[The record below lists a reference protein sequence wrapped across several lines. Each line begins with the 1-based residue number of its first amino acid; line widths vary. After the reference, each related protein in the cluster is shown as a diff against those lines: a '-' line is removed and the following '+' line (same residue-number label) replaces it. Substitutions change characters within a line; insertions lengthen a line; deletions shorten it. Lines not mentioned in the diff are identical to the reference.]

1 MNHQSPAPSA
11 PSVSHARASKTL
23 KTLSVVSRLLLWL
36 LLAVWALFALT
47 WAGLNGAIVPRI
59 AEWRPD
65 LERWASKAVG
75 VPVRIGD
82 IRAESGSDVLGFLP
96 ALVPS
101 FELRDVQL
109 IDAQGRVALQ
119 LPLVRTAVSVRSLW
133 RGGFEQVVIESPVL
147 DVRRTAQGRIEV
159 AGLDMSGPSPSDSA
173 AADWFFSQGE
183 FVIRRGTVRWTDDL
197 RRQPT
202 LALDDLDLVARNT
215 ARTHQWRVDATPP
228 PEWGERISLRGQ
240 LREPLLQLGQRAAGQ
255 PAWHDWSGELFADF
269 SRVDV
274 ARLRTYVDLSR
285 WGVEVR
291 AGQGAVRAWAEVERG
306 QVAAVT
312 ADLALQNVE
321 AQLGPRLPTLALE
334 NVEGR
339 LASQWSPEGFGVS
352 SENLR
357 FRTREGET
365 WPGGRLQLQYT
376 AAQARQASSVSFSAE
391 QLDLAALSALA
402 ERVPLPEAT
411 RGLLQRLKPAGRMD
425 GFSARWQGSA
435 GSTAAGADSQAPID
449 WAQGTYQARGRVQG
463 LALAGEPSGQMS
475 ARGNYPLP
483 GRPGIT
489 GATVDFDLTQTG
501 GRARIT
507 VAEGSLELPDIFEE
521 ARIPLQSLE
530 ADASWRLQGDRI
542 EAQLDNLK
550 MSNADAEGTG
560 QVKWHTSDPAT
571 HPSKSRFPGV
581 LDLSATLTRG
591 EGTRVYRYLP
601 LTIGAEARRYVREA
615 VRAGSASQVE
625 FRIAGDMDSMPFK
638 NAATPSEFRIS
649 AQLSGVDFDYLP
661 TSFQPAGSP
670 PWPGLRGFSGQLALD
685 HLSLKL
691 SGGTSGLA
699 GASKVRLSEGVV
711 DLDDLAGN
719 TTLTVKAKAQGLASD
734 MLTFV
739 QTSPLNAMTAKAL
752 EQARVGGNAQ
762 VDVALKLPLFDLNAG
777 TVAGTVQFE
786 GNDLKISPA
795 APLLARTRGT
805 LAFTEQGFVVIGAN
819 ARLLGGDVRFEGGL
833 RADAQGVA
841 RLQLRGQGVASAE
854 GLRDGELG
862 SVSRLFQNASGT
874 AAYTAQLG
882 FRAGVPELQVNS
894 NLQGMA
900 LSLPAP
906 LGKTAEASLPV
917 RLESAVL
924 TQSGDTA
931 LTDRVALDLG
941 SGLEPLVALRYER
954 DITGAVPRVLRGSVA
969 VGLDGGDVAP
979 MPASGVVGN
988 LKFDQLDLDAWSRV
1002 ASNAGVRVP
1011 TPATLGVIDQDAEL
1025 AYLPTTIALRANRL
1039 TVEGRSFNRVVVGG
1053 SREGAQWRA
1062 NVDADEL
1069 NGYVEVRQSGPNSA
1083 GSVYARL
1090 ARLRLAPSVATEV
1103 EQLLSQPT
1111 TVPALDIAVDDMEIA
1126 GRRLGRVEVEATN
1139 RGGPTRAGEWRLTK
1153 FKLGVPEA
1161 RLSATGNWAPM
1172 AAGGSAQP
1180 GDQRRTALSFRL
1192 DVDDS
1197 GALLARF
1204 NRPGLVR
1211 GGKGRIEGSVGWIGS
1226 PLAVD
1231 YPTLSGQLQA
1241 DFERGQF
1248 LKVEPGAGRLLGV
1261 LSLQALPRRLVLDFR
1276 DVFSD
1281 GFAFDFVRGDARI
1294 EQGVLFTNNLQMK
1307 GVNAAVLME
1316 GTADLARELQ
1326 DLKVVV
1332 VPEINAGTASLI
1344 ATAINPAIG
1353 LGSFLAQ
1360 FLLRQPLQSAGTQQF
1375 RVTGSWADPQVAKV
1389 DRDAPATP
1397 PRPGSGTLQ

>member
-1 MNHQSPAPSA
+1 MKHQSPAPVA
-11 PSVSHARASKTL
+11 PSVSHARASRTL

-59 AEWRPD
+59 GEWRPD

-75 VPVRIGD
+75 VPVRIGE
-82 IRAESGSDVLGFLP
+82 IRAESGSGVLGFLP

-133 RGGFEQVVIESPVL
+133 RGGFEQVVIEAPVL

-159 AGLDMSGPSPSDSA
+159 AGLDMSGPSSNDSA
-173 AADWFFSQGE
+173 AADWFFSQSE
-183 FVIRRGTVRWTDDL
+183 FVIRHGTVRWTDDL
-197 RRQPT
+197 RRQPV
-202 LALDDLDLVARNT
+202 LALGDLELVARNT
-215 ARTHQWRVDATPP
+215 ARTHQWRIDATPP

-240 LREPLLQLGQRAAGQ
+240 LREPLIRLGGRAPEQ
-255 PAWHDWSGELFADF
+255 SVWHDWSGELFADF

-274 ARLRTYVDLSR
+274 ARLRSYVDLSR

-291 AGQGAVRAWAEVERG
+291 AGQGAMRAWAQVDRG

-321 AQLGPRLPTLALE
+321 ARLGPQLPTLALE
-334 NVEGR
+334 NVQGR
-339 LASQWSPEGFGVS
+339 LATQWSAEGFGVT

-357 FRTREGET
+357 FRTREGDT

-376 AAQARQASSVSFSAE
+376 AAQAKQASSVSLSAE
-391 QLDLAALSALA
+391 QLDLAALSAIA
-402 ERVPLPEAT
+402 ERLPLPEAT

-425 GFSARWQGSA
+425 GFTARWQGSTT
-435 GSTAAGADSQAPID
+435 TAAEPDSQAPID

-475 ARGNYPLP
+475 VRGNYPLP

-489 GATVDFDLTQTG
+489 GATVDFDLTQVG

-507 VAEGSLELPDIFEE
+507 VADGSVELPDIFEE
-521 ARIPLQSLE
+521 ARIALQSLE
-530 ADASWRLQGDRI
+530 ADASWRVQGDRI

-550 MSNADAEGTG
+550 MANADTEGTG

-581 LDLSATLTRG
+581 LDLTATLTRG
-591 EGTRVYRYLP
+591 EGTRLYRYLP
-601 LTIGAEARRYVREA
+601 LTVNAEARRYVREA
-615 VRAGSASQVE
+615 VRAGSASQVV
-625 FRIAGDMDSMPFK
+625 FRIAGDLDSMPFK
-638 NAATPSEFRIS
+638 NAAAPSEFRIV

-661 TSFQPAGSP
+661 TSFQPTGSV
-670 PWPGLRGFSGQLALD
+670 PWPGLRGFSGQLLLD
-685 HLSLKL
+685 HLALKV
-691 SGGTSGLA
+691 SRGSSAMA
-699 GASKVRLSEGVV
+699 GASRVSLSEGVV
-711 DLDDLAGN
+711 DLDDLAGK
-719 TTLTVKAKAQGLASD
+719 TTLTVKAKAQGSASD
-734 MLTFV
+734 MLAFV
-739 QTSPLNAMTAKAL
+739 QTSPLNAMTGAAL
-752 EQARVGGNAQ
+752 AQARVGGNAQ
-762 VDVALKLPLFDLNAG
+762 VDLALKLPLFDLNAG
-777 TVAGTVQFE
+777 TVAGTVQFD
-786 GNDLKISPA
+786 GNDLKITPG

-805 LAFTEQGFVVIGAN
+805 LAFTEQGFVVLGAN
-819 ARLLGGDVRFEGGL
+819 ARMLGGDVRFEGGL
-833 RADAQGVA
+833 RADPQGVA

-862 SVSRLFQNASGT
+862 GVSRLFQNASGS

-906 LGKTAEASLPV
+906 LGKVAETSLPL
-917 RLESAVL
+917 RLDSAVL
-924 TQSGDTA
+924 TQSGEVA
-931 LTDRVALDLG
+931 LTDRIALDLG
-941 SGLEPLVALRYER
+941 SALAPLVALRYER
-954 DITGAVPRVLRGSVA
+954 DITGALPRVLRGSVA
-969 VGLDGGDVAP
+969 VGLEGGDVAP
-979 MPASGVVGN
+979 MPVAGVVGN

-1011 TPATLGVIDQDAEL
+1011 TPATLSVIDQDAEL
-1025 AYLPTTIALRANRL
+1025 AYLPTTLALRTNRL
-1039 TVEGRSFNRVVVGG
+1039 TLEGRSFNRVVVGG
-1053 SREGAQWRA
+1053 SREGTQWRA
-1062 NVDADEL
+1062 NVNADEL
-1069 NGYVEVRQSGPNSA
+1069 NGYLEVRQSGPNSA
-1083 GSVYARL
+1083 GSVFARL
-1090 ARLRLAPSVATEV
+1090 ARLRLEPSAATDV
-1103 EQLLSQPT
+1103 EQMLRQPT
-1111 TVPALDIAVDDMEIA
+1111 SVPALDIAVEDMEMA
-1126 GRRLGRVEVEATN
+1126 GRRLGRVEVEAIN
-1139 RGGPTRAGEWRLTK
+1139 RGGPTRVGEWRLTK
-1153 FKLGVPEA
+1153 LKLGVPEA

-1172 AAGGSAQP
+1172 AGAGAAQP
-1180 GDQRRTALSFRL
+1180 GDQRRTALSFKL

-1389 DRDAPATP
+1389 DREAPAVP